1 MPSGKGVPVVH
12 IKSIGYALTTGV
24 AEIVVSII
32 VTTFVPAVA
41 GPEGDV
47 PGKISG
53 SGYPVDGKGTIV
65 VSLCGNTVTT
75 YTSITNNEIN
85 FIVPAQG
92 TLCSASSSS
101 LRINGEVLPLT
112 FSYDP
117 TIAPLVSGLSISEA
131 SPIMKQDITITGSNF
146 ESVSNLQVFLYNTT
160 GAISYELTVV
170 TATSTSIQC
179 ILGGGKT
186 GDYLVRVLNKGAAGK
201 ALSPSSPA
209 SSFKYKIFVESVT
222 PNIGSMGGGYDI
234 TITGRNFAGKDSTN
248 VFVGDA
254 MNSLCKIK
262 TITSTTIV
270 CTVPSMDST
279 YVIGTPVEV
288 VVTGR
293 AVEQSVCDGSCDFTF
308 DGSSTNNVSL
318 LLTTTFSN
326 GETITVT
333 GSDLTGG

>member
-1 MPSGKGVPVVH
+1 
-12 IKSIGYALTTGV
+12 
-24 AEIVVSII
+24 
-32 VTTFVPAVA
+32 
-41 GPEGDV
+41 
-47 PGKISG
+47 
-53 SGYPVDGKGTIV
+53 
-65 VSLCGNTVTT
+65 
-75 YTSITNNEIN
+75 
-85 FIVPAQG
+85 
-92 TLCSASSSS
+92 
-101 LRINGEVLPLT
+101 
-112 FSYDP
+112 
-117 TIAPLVSGLSISEA
+117 
-131 SPIMKQDITITGSNF
+131 MKQDITITGSNF
-146 ESVSNLQVFLYNTT
+146 ESTSNLQVFLYNTT

-186 GDYLVRVLNKGAAGK
+186 GDYFVRVLNKGTAGK

-293 AVEQSVCDGSCDFTF
+293 AVEQSVCDGSCGFTF
-308 DGSSTNNVSL
+308 DGSRTNNVTL
-318 LLTTTFSN
+318 LLTNTFSN